1 MHELS
6 ITESILSITLEKAE
20 QAKATRV
27 SKINLV
33 IGELSGVV
41 DECVDFYFNFISK
54 DTIAAGAVLSI
65 QHPPTQFRCRNCN
78 TIYSP
83 NGQNWTC
90 PNCQEQN
97 SEIVSGRDLYIES
110 IEVE

>member
-6 ITESILSITLEKAE
+6 ITENILSITLEKAE
-20 QAKATRV
+20 EAKASRV
-27 SKINLV
+27 SRINLV
-33 IGELSGVV
+33 VGELSGVV
-41 DECVDFYFNFISK
+41 DECVDFYFTFISK

-65 QHPPTQFRCRNCN
+65 QHPPTQLRCRKCN
-78 TIYSP
+78 TVYSP
-83 NGQNWTC
+83 DGQDWTC
-90 PNCQEQN
+90 PDCHEQN